1 MAYSGWGQL
10 ASAILSLLGGAGG
23 MASSLGGTVGE
34 IGSTVAS
41 VAKPLST
48 VASAAGEIGNAVGS
62 SSRPTAIGGQTGS
75 PMVGNP
81 NAKIGITA
89 DQARTGLASVKA
101 QGQAA
106 GLSGLSDD
114 SYIQQ
119 LAIQLGVDPEQ
130 IKQMLSSGSGG
141 QV

>member
-23 MASSLGGTVGE
+23 MASNLGGTIGE
-34 IGSTVAS
+34 VGSTVAS

-48 VASAAGEIGNAVGS
+48 VASAAGEIGNAVGNAGAKS
-62 SSRPTAIGGQTGS
+62 AIGGQTGT

-89 DQARTGLASVKA
+89 DQARTGLASVRA
-101 QGQAA
+101 QGASA
-106 GLSGLSDD
+106 GLSGLSEEGSMEQAAAALGIDVA
-114 SYIQQ
+114 Q
-119 LAIQLGVDPEQ
+119 LKQL
-130 IKQMLSSGSGG
+130 LATSGM
-141 QV
+141 V